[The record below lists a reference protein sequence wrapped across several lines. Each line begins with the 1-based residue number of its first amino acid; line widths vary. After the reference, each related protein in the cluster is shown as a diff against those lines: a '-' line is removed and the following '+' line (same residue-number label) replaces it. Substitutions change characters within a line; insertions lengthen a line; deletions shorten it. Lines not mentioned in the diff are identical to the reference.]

1 MIRDWKNYYTEEE
14 IKIAFYD
21 VMYHQYKKDCN
32 NPLSHE
38 IIKNLGYKIE
48 KYDGRYIIEN
58 IKTGKRISIVT
69 KYKKPYVEYDTGK
82 GRCYFE
88 WGEIPNFDYI
98 NYLEK
103 PFNKEYRRE
112 IITSKYRGIRNEL
125 SYHKR
130 WLNYKKDEVEKAKKA
145 IQKAIENLE
154 YQINELNKEKNSIN
168 NIRKEYGLK
177 GI

>member
-1 MIRDWKNYYTEEE
+1 MIRDWKNYYTKEE
-14 IKIAFYD
+14 INNAFYD
-21 VMYHQYKKDCN
+21 VMYHHYKKYCN

-38 IIKNLGYKIE
+38 IIKNLGYRIE
-48 KYDGRYIIEN
+48 KYDGRFIIEN
-58 IKTGKRISIVT
+58 KETGKRISIVT
-69 KYKKPYVEYDTGK
+69 KYRKPYLAYDTGK

-88 WGEIPNFDYI
+88 WDEKPIFDYI

-145 IQKAIENLE
+145 IQNAIENLE
-154 YQINELNKEKNSIN
+154 YQIKEVYKEENSIKK
-168 NIRKEYGLK
+168 IREQYGLK
-177 GI
+177 GA